1 MAFLVRR
8 LLLTLP
14 VLFIVSVLCFS
25 MINLIPGDPAT
36 VILGPEA
43 SQHAKEQMTER
54 LGLNEPIPVQYVD
67 WLGGVL
73 HGDLGESLVDNTP
86 VSKLILQ
93 RLPVTIELAL
103 GTFAVSLTI
112 SVVAGIL
119 SASRR
124 GTWVDYLSTGVALGG
139 ISIPHFWLGMMFIII
154 FAVYLGIL
162 PAGGFVPFFQNPL
175 ANITF
180 MILPVLA
187 TGLRESAELT
197 RMLRSSLLE
206 ELGSDYVRTAF
217 SKGLGK
223 RVVVIRH
230 AVRNAL
236 IPFVTAS
243 GLQIAGLLGG
253 LVVTETVFQL
263 PGLGRLVVDSIENRD
278 FTTVQ
283 GAVLT
288 ITLVVVLVNVAVDVL
303 YALIDPRI
311 SVSSSEG

>member
-1 MAFLVRR
+1 MAFLIRR

-14 VLFIVSVLCFS
+14 ILFVVSVICFS

-43 SQHAKEQMTER
+43 SQQAKEQMRNR
-54 LGLNEPIPVQYVD
+54 LNLNEPIPVQYFD
-67 WLGGVL
+67 WLRGVL
-73 HGDLGESLVDNTP
+73 KGDLGESLIDDTP
-86 VSKLILQ
+86 VSQLILE
-93 RLPVTIELAL
+93 RLPVTIELAI

-112 SVVAGIL
+112 AVIAGIL

-154 FAVYLGIL
+154 FAVSLGWL
-162 PAGGFVPFFQNPL
+162 PASGYEPFFQNPA
-175 ANITF
+175 ANITA
-180 MILPVLA
+180 MILPILA

-217 SKGLGK
+217 SKGLSK
-223 RVVVIRH
+223 RIVVIRH

-263 PGLGRLVVDSIENRD
+263 PGLGRLVVDSIEQRD

-288 ITLVVVLVNVAVDVL
+288 ITMIVVLVNVLVDVL
-303 YALIDPRI
+303 YTIIDPRI
-311 SVSSSEG
+311 SVSSGE

>member
-1 MAFLVRR
+1 MAFLIRR

-14 VLFIVSVLCFS
+14 ILFIVSVACFS
-25 MINLIPGDPAT
+25 LINLIPGDPAT

-43 SQHAKEQMTER
+43 SEHAKEQMREQ
-54 LGLNEPIPVQYVD
+54 LGLNKPIVVQYVD

-73 HGDLGESLVDNTP
+73 HGDLGKSLVDGTP
-86 VSKLILQ
+86 VSQLILQ
-93 RLPVTIELAL
+93 RLPVTLELAL
-103 GTFAVSLTI
+103 GTFLVSLTI
-112 SVVAGIL
+112 AVVAGIL
-119 SASRR
+119 SASKR
-124 GTWVDYLSTGVALGG
+124 GTWVDYVSTGFALGG

-154 FAVYLGIL
+154 FAVYLGWL
-162 PAGGFVPFFQNPL
+162 PASGYVPFFEDPA
-175 ANITF
+175 ANIAV

-187 TGLRESAELT
+187 TGLRESAELM

-217 SKGLGK
+217 SKGLSR

-243 GLQIAGLLGG
+243 GLQIAALLGG
-253 LVVTETVFQL
+253 LVVTEQVFQL
-263 PGLGRLVVDSIENRD
+263 PGVGRLIVESILERD
-278 FTTVQ
+278 YTVVQ

-288 ITLVVVLVNVAVDVL
+288 VTIIVILINVLVDLL
-303 YALIDPRI
+303 YAVIDPRI
-311 SVSSSEG
+311 ALSEE

>member
-14 VLFIVSVLCFS
+14 ILFIVSVICFS

-43 SQHAKEQMTER
+43 TEQAKEQMRDR
-54 LGLNEPIPVQYVD
+54 LNLNEPIPVQYLD

-73 HGDLGESLVDNTP
+73 RGDLGESLVDNTP

-103 GTFAVSLTI
+103 GTLAVSLTI
-112 SVVAGIL
+112 GVIAGIL

-124 GTWVDYLSTGVALGG
+124 GTWVDYLSTGIALGG
-139 ISIPHFWLGMMFIII
+139 ISIPSFWLGMMFIII

-162 PAGGFVPFFQNPL
+162 PAGGYVPFFQDPL
-175 ANITF
+175 ANITA
-180 MILPVLA
+180 MILPVFA
-187 TGLRESAELT
+187 TGLRESADLT

-217 SKGLGK
+217 SKGLSK

-243 GLQIAGLLGG
+243 GLQIAALLGG

-263 PGLGRLVVDSIENRD
+263 PGLGRLVVESIETRD

-283 GAVLT
+283 GTVLT
-288 ITLVVVLVNVAVDVL
+288 ITMVVVVVNVLVDVL
-303 YALIDPRI
+303 YTMIDPRI
-311 SVSSSEG
+311 SVSSGE

>member
-1 MAFLVRR
+1 LAFLVRR
-8 LLLTLP
+8 LLLTIP
-14 VLFIVSVLCFS
+14 ILFIVSVICFS

-43 SQHAKEQMTER
+43 SEHAKEEMRNR
-54 LGLNEPIPVQYVD
+54 LNLNEPIPVQYID
-67 WLGGVL
+67 WLWGVL
-73 HGDLGESLVDNTP
+73 HGDLGESLIDDTP
-86 VSKLILQ
+86 VSKLILD

-103 GTFAVSLTI
+103 GAFAVSFTI
-112 SVVAGIL
+112 AVVVGIL

-124 GTWVDYLSTGVALGG
+124 GTWVDYLSTGAALGG
-139 ISIPHFWLGMMFIII
+139 ISIPSFWLGMMLIII
-154 FAVYLGIL
+154 FAVNLGIL
-162 PAGGFVPFFQNPL
+162 PASGYEPFFQNPV
-175 ANITF
+175 ANITA
-180 MILPVLA
+180 MILPIIA
-187 TGLRESAELT
+187 TGLRESGELT

-206 ELGSDYVRTAF
+206 QLKSDYVRTAF
-217 SKGLGK
+217 SKGLSR
-223 RVVVIRH
+223 RVVLIRH

-288 ITLVVVLVNVAVDVL
+288 ITLIVVVVNLLIDVL
-303 YALIDPRI
+303 YTVIDPRI
-311 SVSSSEG
+311 SMSSKE

>member
-1 MAFLVRR
+1 VAFLIRR

-14 VLFIVSVLCFS
+14 ILFIVSVVCFS
-25 MINLIPGDPAT
+25 LINLIPGDPAT

-43 SQHAKEQMTER
+43 SEQAKEQMREQ
-54 LGLNEPIPVQYVD
+54 LGLNKPIVVQYVD

-73 HGDLGESLVDNTP
+73 HGDLGESLVDGTP
-86 VSKLILQ
+86 VSQLILQ
-93 RLPVTIELAL
+93 RLPVTLELAL
-103 GTFAVSLTI
+103 GTFLVSLTI
-112 SVVAGIL
+112 AVVAGIL
-119 SASRR
+119 SASNR
-124 GTWVDYLSTGVALGG
+124 GTWVDYVSTGFALGG

-154 FAVYLGIL
+154 FAVYLGWL
-162 PAGGFVPFFQNPL
+162 PASGYVPFFEDPA
-175 ANITF
+175 ANIAV

-187 TGLRESAELT
+187 TGLRESAELM

-217 SKGLGK
+217 SKGLSR

-243 GLQIAGLLGG
+243 GLQIAALLGG
-253 LVVTETVFQL
+253 LVVTEQVFQL
-263 PGLGRLVVDSIENRD
+263 PGVGRLIVESILERD
-278 FTTVQ
+278 YTVVQ

-288 ITLVVVLVNVAVDVL
+288 VTVIVILINVLVDLL
-303 YALIDPRI
+303 YAVIDPRI
-311 SVSSSEG
+311 ALSEE

>member
-1 MAFLVRR
+1 MAFLIRR

-14 VLFIVSVLCFS
+14 ILFIVSVVCFS
-25 MINLIPGDPAT
+25 LINLIPGDPAT

-43 SQHAKEQMTER
+43 SEQAKEQMREQ
-54 LGLNEPIPVQYVD
+54 LGLNKPIVVQYVD

-73 HGDLGESLVDNTP
+73 HGDLGESLVDGTP
-86 VSKLILQ
+86 VSQLILQ
-93 RLPVTIELAL
+93 RLPVTLELAL
-103 GTFAVSLTI
+103 GTFLVSLTI
-112 SVVAGIL
+112 AVVAGIL
-119 SASRR
+119 SASKK
-124 GTWVDYLSTGVALGG
+124 GTWVDYVSTGFALGG

-154 FAVYLGIL
+154 FAVDLGWL
-162 PAGGFVPFFQNPL
+162 PASGYVPFFEDPA
-175 ANITF
+175 ANIAV

-187 TGLRESAELT
+187 TGLRESAELM

-217 SKGLGK
+217 SKGLSR

-243 GLQIAGLLGG
+243 GLQIAALLGG
-253 LVVTETVFQL
+253 LVVTEQVFQL
-263 PGLGRLVVDSIENRD
+263 PGVGRLIVESILERD
-278 FTTVQ
+278 YTVVQ

-288 ITLVVVLVNVAVDVL
+288 VTVIVILINVLVDLL
-303 YALIDPRI
+303 YAVIDPRI
-311 SVSSSEG
+311 ALSEE

>member
-14 VLFIVSVLCFS
+14 ILFIVSVICFS

-43 SQHAKEQMTER
+43 TEQAKEQMRER
-54 LGLNEPIPVQYVD
+54 LDLNEPIPVQYLD

-73 HGDLGESLVDNTP
+73 RGDLGESLIDQTP
-86 VSKLILQ
+86 VSQLILQ

-112 SVVAGIL
+112 AVVAGIL

-124 GTWVDYLSTGVALGG
+124 GTWVDYLSTGIALGG

-154 FAVYLGIL
+154 FAVNLGIL
-162 PAGGFVPFFQNPL
+162 PASGYVPLFQNPV
-175 ANITF
+175 ANLTA
-180 MILPVLA
+180 MVLPVFA

-217 SKGLGK
+217 SKGLSR
-223 RVVVIRH
+223 RVVVIKH

-236 IPFVTAS
+236 VPFVTAS

-263 PGLGRLVVDSIENRD
+263 PGLGRLVVESIENRD

-288 ITLVVVLVNVAVDVL
+288 ITMVVVLVNVLVDVL
-303 YALIDPRI
+303 YAVIDPRI
-311 SVSSSEG
+311 SVSSKG

>member
-14 VLFIVSVLCFS
+14 ILFIVSVLCFS

-43 SQHAKEQMTER
+43 TEQAKEQMRER
-54 LGLNEPIPVQYVD
+54 LGLDKPLVVQYVE

-73 HGDLGESLVDNTP
+73 RGDLGESLIDGTP
-86 VSKLILQ
+86 VATLIKQ
-93 RLPVTIELAL
+93 RAPVTLELAL
-103 GTFAVSLTI
+103 GTFAVSFTI
-112 SVVAGIL
+112 AVIAGIV
-119 SASRR
+119 SAYRR
-124 GTWVDYLSTGVALGG
+124 GTWVDYLSTGFALGG

-154 FAVYLGIL
+154 FAVNLGVL
-162 PAGGFVPFFQNPL
+162 PASGYVPLFQDPV
-175 ANITF
+175 ANIAA
-180 MILPVLA
+180 MILPVFA

-206 ELGSDYVRTAF
+206 ELGSDYVRTAI
-217 SKGLGK
+217 SKGLPR
-223 RVVVIRH
+223 RVVVVKH

-243 GLQIAGLLGG
+243 GLQIAALLGG
-253 LVVTETVFQL
+253 LVVTEQVFQL
-263 PGLGRLVVDSIENRD
+263 PGVGRLIVESIEERD
-278 FTTVQ
+278 FTVVQ
-283 GAVLT
+283 GAVLSVT
-288 ITLVVVLVNVAVDVL
+288 AIVVLINVLVDML

-311 SVSSSEG
+311 ALSKE

>member
-1 MAFLVRR
+1 VAFLVRR

-14 VLFIVSVLCFS
+14 ILFIVSVICFS

-43 SQHAKEQMTER
+43 TEQAKEQMRDR
-54 LGLNEPIPVQYVD
+54 LNLNAPIPVQYVD

-73 HGDLGESLVDNTP
+73 RGDLGESLVDNTP

-112 SVVAGIL
+112 AVIAGIL

-154 FAVYLGIL
+154 FSVYLGIL
-162 PAGGFVPFFQNPL
+162 PASGYVPFFQNPL
-175 ANITF
+175 ANITA
-180 MILPVLA
+180 MILPILA

-217 SKGLGK
+217 SKGLSK

-236 IPFVTAS
+236 VPFVTAS

-263 PGLGRLVVDSIENRD
+263 PGLGRLVVESIETRD

-288 ITLVVVLVNVAVDVL
+288 ITMIVVLVNILVDVL
-303 YALIDPRI
+303 YSLIDPRI
-311 SVSSSEG
+311 SVSSEG

>member
-1 MAFLVRR
+1 MAFLIRR

-14 VLFIVSVLCFS
+14 ILFIVSVVCWS

-43 SQHAKEQMTER
+43 SEQAKEQMREQ
-54 LGLNEPIPVQYVD
+54 LGLNKPLVVQYTD
-67 WLGGVL
+67 WLNGVL
-73 HGDLGESLVDNTP
+73 HGDLGESLVDGTP
-86 VSKLILQ
+86 VSQLILQ
-93 RLPVTIELAL
+93 RLPVTLELAL
-103 GTFAVSLTI
+103 GTFLVSLTI
-112 SVVAGIL
+112 AVVAGIL
-119 SASRR
+119 SASNR
-124 GTWVDYLSTGVALGG
+124 GTWIDYLSTGFALGG

-154 FAVYLGIL
+154 FAVNLGWL
-162 PAGGFVPFFQNPL
+162 PASGFEPFFQNPV
-175 ANITF
+175 ANITA

-217 SKGLGK
+217 SKGLSK
-223 RVVVIRH
+223 RVVVIKH

-243 GLQIAGLLGG
+243 GLQIAALLGG
-253 LVVTETVFQL
+253 LVVTEQVFQL
-263 PGLGRLVVDSIENRD
+263 PGVGRLIVESIEQRD
-278 FTTVQ
+278 FTVVQ

-288 ITLVVVLVNVAVDVL
+288 VTAIVVIINVLVDVL
-303 YALIDPRI
+303 YAVIDPRI
-311 SVSSSEG
+311 ALSKE

>member
-8 LLLTLP
+8 LLLTVP
-14 VLFIVSVLCFS
+14 ILFIVSVICFS

-43 SQHAKEQMTER
+43 TEQAKEQMRER
-54 LGLNEPIPVQYVD
+54 LNLNEPVPVQYLD
-67 WLGGVL
+67 WLGGVFR
-73 HGDLGESLVDNTP
+73 GDLGESLIDDAP
-86 VSKLILQ
+86 VAGIILQ
-93 RLPVTIELAL
+93 RLPVTLELAL
-103 GTFAVSLTI
+103 GTFVVSLTI
-112 SVVAGIL
+112 AVVAGIL

-124 GTWVDYLSTGVALGG
+124 GTWIDYVSTGIALGG
-139 ISIPHFWLGMMFIII
+139 ISVPHFWLGMMFIII
-154 FAVYLGIL
+154 FAVSLGWL
-162 PAGGFVPFFQNPL
+162 PASGYEPFFQDPV
-175 ANITF
+175 ANVTA
-180 MILPVLA
+180 MILPVFA

-217 SKGLGK
+217 SKGLS
-223 RVVVIRH
+223 RRIVVIRH

-236 IPFVTAS
+236 VPFVTAS

-263 PGLGRLVVDSIENRD
+263 PGLGRLVVDSIEQRD

-288 ITLVVVLVNVAVDVL
+288 ITLIVVLVNVLVDTL
-303 YALIDPRI
+303 YAMIDPRI
-311 SVSSSEG
+311 SASSGG

>member
-14 VLFIVSVLCFS
+14 ILFIVSVVCFS
-25 MINLIPGDPAT
+25 LINLIPGDPAT

-43 SQHAKEQMTER
+43 SEQAKDQMRER
-54 LGLNEPIPVQYVD
+54 LGLDKPIVVQYVD

-73 HGDLGESLVDNTP
+73 RGDLGESLVDRTP
-86 VSKLILQ
+86 VSQLILQ
-93 RLPVTIELAL
+93 RLPVTLELAL
-103 GTFAVSLTI
+103 GTFLVSLTI
-112 SVVAGIL
+112 AVVAGIL
-119 SASRR
+119 SASNR
-124 GTWVDYLSTGVALGG
+124 GTWIDYVSTGFALGG

-154 FAVYLGIL
+154 FAVNLGVL
-162 PAGGFVPFFQNPL
+162 PASGYVPFFEDPM
-175 ANITF
+175 ANIAA
-180 MILPVLA
+180 MILPVFA

-206 ELGSDYVRTAF
+206 ELGSDYIRTAF
-217 SKGLGK
+217 SKGLSK

-243 GLQIAGLLGG
+243 GLQVAALLGG
-253 LVVTETVFQL
+253 LVVTEQVFQL
-263 PGLGRLVVDSIENRD
+263 PGVGRLIVESILERD
-278 FTTVQ
+278 FTVVQ

-288 ITLVVVLVNVAVDVL
+288 VTAIVVLINVLVDML
-303 YALIDPRI
+303 YAVIDPRI
-311 SVSSSEG
+311 ALSKE

>member
-14 VLFIVSVLCFS
+14 ILFIVSVICFS

-43 SQHAKEQMTER
+43 SEQAREQMRER
-54 LGLNEPIPVQYVD
+54 LHLNEPIPVQYVD

-73 HGDLGESLVDNTP
+73 RGDLGESLIDQTP
-86 VSKLILQ
+86 VSQLILQ

-112 SVVAGIL
+112 AVVAGIL

-124 GTWVDYLSTGVALGG
+124 GTWVDYLSTGIALGG

-154 FAVYLGIL
+154 FAVNLGIL
-162 PAGGFVPFFQNPL
+162 PASGYEPLFQNPV
-175 ANITF
+175 ANITA
-180 MILPVLA
+180 MILPVFA

-217 SKGLGK
+217 SKGLSR
-223 RVVVIRH
+223 RVVVIKH

-236 IPFVTAS
+236 VPFVTAS

-263 PGLGRLVVDSIENRD
+263 PGLGRLVVESIENRD

-288 ITLVVVLVNVAVDVL
+288 ITMVVVLVNVLVDML
-303 YALIDPRI
+303 YAVIDPRI
-311 SVSSSEG
+311 SVSSKG

>member
-1 MAFLVRR
+1 VAFLIRR

-14 VLFIVSVLCFS
+14 ILFIVSVVCFS
-25 MINLIPGDPAT
+25 LINLIPGDPAT

-43 SQHAKEQMTER
+43 SEQAKEQMREQ
-54 LGLNEPIPVQYVD
+54 LGLNKPIVVQYVD

-73 HGDLGESLVDNTP
+73 HGDLGKSLVDGTP
-86 VSKLILQ
+86 VSQLILQ
-93 RLPVTIELAL
+93 RLPVTLELAL
-103 GTFAVSLTI
+103 GTFLVSLTI
-112 SVVAGIL
+112 AVVAGIL
-119 SASRR
+119 SASTK
-124 GTWVDYLSTGVALGG
+124 GTWVDYVSTGFALGG

-154 FAVYLGIL
+154 FAVYLGWL
-162 PAGGFVPFFQNPL
+162 PASGYVPFFEDPA
-175 ANITF
+175 ANIAV

-187 TGLRESAELT
+187 TGLRESAELM

-217 SKGLGK
+217 SKGLSR

-243 GLQIAGLLGG
+243 GLQIAALLGG
-253 LVVTETVFQL
+253 LVVTEQVFQL
-263 PGLGRLVVDSIENRD
+263 PGVGRLIVESILERD
-278 FTTVQ
+278 YTVVQ

-288 ITLVVVLVNVAVDVL
+288 VTVIVILINVLVDLL
-303 YALIDPRI
+303 YAVIDPRI
-311 SVSSSEG
+311 ALSGE

>member
-14 VLFIVSVLCFS
+14 ILFIVSVICFS

-43 SQHAKEQMTER
+43 TEQAKEQMRDR
-54 LGLNEPIPVQYVD
+54 LNLNAPIPVQYLD

-73 HGDLGESLVDNTP
+73 RGDLGESLVDNTP
-86 VSKLILQ
+86 VSTLILQ

-112 SVVAGIL
+112 GVIAGIL

-139 ISIPHFWLGMMFIII
+139 ISIPSFWLGMMFIII

-162 PAGGFVPFFQNPL
+162 PASGYVPFFQNPL
-175 ANITF
+175 ANITA
-180 MILPVLA
+180 MILPVFA

-217 SKGLGK
+217 SKGLSK

-243 GLQIAGLLGG
+243 GLQIAALLGG

-263 PGLGRLVVDSIENRD
+263 PGLGRLVVESIETRD

-288 ITLVVVLVNVAVDVL
+288 ITMVVVLVNVLVDVL
-303 YALIDPRI
+303 YTIIDPRI
-311 SVSSSEG
+311 SVSSGE

>member
-1 MAFLVRR
+1 LAFLVRR
-8 LLLTLP
+8 LLLTIP
-14 VLFIVSVLCFS
+14 VLFIVSVICFS

-43 SQHAKEQMTER
+43 SEHAKEEMRNR
-54 LGLNEPIPVQYVD
+54 LNLNEPIPVQYID

-73 HGDLGESLVDNTP
+73 HGDLGESLIDDTP
-86 VSKLILQ
+86 VTKLILE

-103 GTFAVSLTI
+103 GAFAVSFTI
-112 SVVAGIL
+112 AVVVGIL

-124 GTWVDYLSTGVALGG
+124 GTWVDYLSTGAALGG
-139 ISIPHFWLGMMFIII
+139 ISIPSFWLGMMLIII
-154 FAVYLGIL
+154 FAVNLGIL
-162 PAGGFVPFFQNPL
+162 PASGYEPFFQNPV
-175 ANITF
+175 ANITA
-180 MILPVLA
+180 MTLPVIA
-187 TGLRESAELT
+187 TGLRESGELT

-206 ELGSDYVRTAF
+206 QLGSDYVRTAY
-217 SKGLGK
+217 SKGLSK

-288 ITLVVVLVNVAVDVL
+288 ITLIVVFVNILIDVL
-303 YALIDPRI
+303 YTIIDPRI
-311 SVSSSEG
+311 SVSSKG

>member
-14 VLFIVSVLCFS
+14 ILFIVSVICFS

-43 SQHAKEQMTER
+43 TEQAKEQMRDR
-54 LGLNEPIPVQYVD
+54 LNLNAPIPVQYFD

-73 HGDLGESLVDNTP
+73 RGDLGESLVDNTS

-112 SVVAGIL
+112 GVIAGIL

-139 ISIPHFWLGMMFIII
+139 ISIPSFWLGMMFIII

-162 PAGGFVPFFQNPL
+162 PASGYVPFFQNPL
-175 ANITF
+175 ANITA
-180 MILPVLA
+180 MILPVFA

-217 SKGLGK
+217 SKGLSK

-243 GLQIAGLLGG
+243 GLQIAALLGG

-263 PGLGRLVVDSIENRD
+263 PGLGRLVVESIETRD

-288 ITLVVVLVNVAVDVL
+288 ITMVVVLVNVFVDVL
-303 YALIDPRI
+303 YTIIDPRI
-311 SVSSSEG
+311 SVSSGE

>member
-1 MAFLVRR
+1 MAFLIRR

-14 VLFIVSVLCFS
+14 ILFIVSVICFS

-43 SQHAKEQMTER
+43 TEQAKEQMRNR
-54 LGLNEPIPVQYVD
+54 LNLNEPISVQYFD
-67 WLGGVL
+67 WLRGVL
-73 HGDLGESLVDNTP
+73 RGDLGESLIDDTP
-86 VSKLILQ
+86 VSQLILE
-93 RLPVTIELAL
+93 RLPVTIELAV

-112 SVVAGIL
+112 AVIAGIL

-154 FAVYLGIL
+154 FAVNLGWL
-162 PAGGFVPFFQNPL
+162 PASGYEPFFQNPA
-175 ANITF
+175 ANITA
-180 MILPVLA
+180 MILPILA

-217 SKGLGK
+217 SKGLSK
-223 RVVVIRH
+223 RIVVIRH

-263 PGLGRLVVDSIENRD
+263 PGLGRLVVDSIEQRD

-288 ITLVVVLVNVAVDVL
+288 ITIIVVLVNVLVDVL
-303 YALIDPRI
+303 YTIIDPRI
-311 SVSSSEG
+311 SVSSGE

>member
-1 MAFLVRR
+1 VAFLIRR

-14 VLFIVSVLCFS
+14 ILFIVSVVCFS
-25 MINLIPGDPAT
+25 LINLIPGDPAT

-43 SQHAKEQMTER
+43 SEQAKEQMREQ
-54 LGLNEPIPVQYVD
+54 LGLNKPIVVQYVD

-73 HGDLGESLVDNTP
+73 HGDLGDSLVDGTP
-86 VSKLILQ
+86 VSQLILQ
-93 RLPVTIELAL
+93 RLPVTLELAL
-103 GTFAVSLTI
+103 GTFLVSLTI
-112 SVVAGIL
+112 AVVAGIL
-119 SASRR
+119 SASKR
-124 GTWVDYLSTGVALGG
+124 GTWVDYVSTGFALGG

-154 FAVYLGIL
+154 FAVNLGWL
-162 PAGGFVPFFQNPL
+162 PASGYVPFFEDPA
-175 ANITF
+175 ANIAV

-187 TGLRESAELT
+187 TGLRESAELM

-217 SKGLGK
+217 SKGLSR

-243 GLQIAGLLGG
+243 GLQIAALLGG
-253 LVVTETVFQL
+253 LVVTEQVFQL
-263 PGLGRLVVDSIENRD
+263 PGVGRLIVESILERD
-278 FTTVQ
+278 YTVVQ

-288 ITLVVVLVNVAVDVL
+288 VTVIVILINVLVDLL
-303 YALIDPRI
+303 YAVIDPRI
-311 SVSSSEG
+311 ALSEE